1 MSTQVITQYRP
12 MVTPT
17 PSDGHAIDSRRG
29 YAMLLMV
36 ISSVVISFGGLV
48 MRNIEVADPWQINF
62 YRSGAMLAAV
72 TVILLLRYRGSALS
86 VVANIGRLGVL
97 GGALLSVAGIAFIQA
112 LVSTTVANALFML
125 GGIPFF
131 AALFARIFLKEKLRR
146 TTLATMLVA
155 ACGLGIM
162 LWEGL
167 GAGSG
172 YGNAMAL
179 LTSLSFALYAVVV
192 RYKRQTE
199 MLPTLLLSSIIIM
212 LIALVA
218 NSGDLYVPL
227 HDLLLC
233 FLWGAGLSGLVNW
246 MFIIASRHLAAAEVT
261 LIMLLEF
268 ALGPVWVWLF
278 VGETPALGTLA
289 GGALV
294 IFAVALRAIIE
305 MIKKPE
311 PQQTMSGPV

>member
-1 MSTQVITQYRP
+1 
-12 MVTPT
+12 MVKHTPT
-17 PSDGHAIDSRRG
+17 ADHAIDSRRG

-48 MRNIEVADPWQINF
+48 MRYIEAADPWQINF

-72 TVILLLRYRGSALS
+72 TVILFLRYRGNALS
-86 VVANIGRLGVL
+86 IIANIGRLGVIA
-97 GGALLSVAGIAFIQA
+97 GALLSVAGIAFIQA
-112 LVSTTVANALFML
+112 LASTTIANALFIL
-125 GGIPFF
+125 GGIPFI

-146 TTLATMLVA
+146 TTLATMLLA
-155 ACGLGIM
+155 ACGLVIM

-179 LTSLSFALYAVVV
+179 LTALCFALYAVVV

-199 MLPTLLLSSIIIM
+199 MLPTLILSAVFIM

-218 NSGDLYVPL
+218 KYGDLYIPL
-227 HDLLLC
+227 RDLLLC
-233 FLWGAGLSGLVNW
+233 FLWGAVLSGLVNW

-268 ALGPVWVWLF
+268 ALGPLWVWLF
-278 VGETPALGTLA
+278 VGETPALRTLA
-289 GGALV
+289 GGTLV

-305 MIKKPE
+305 MIKKPRPE
-311 PQQTMSGPV
+311 QTMSGPV